1 MVLYGTKTFLP
12 PLANNI
18 ETFKVKNKSSS
29 IYKKKNSKKQKNRNV
44 YKALSTTKSPKFR
57 IKPKTI
63 SSKNIFNVTSYTK
76 NRKIIKATTEFSP
89 YFYAI
94 DNTKFKTSDESV
106 KQYLKFVKNI
116 TITYPVMIPSRELSK
131 PRESIKKI
139 QKQKEKSRDIN
150 SNRNTKVFTTKT
162 SELTHFIVTTSTPKG
177 KLGNC
182 MFELI
187 SKP

>member
-1 MVLYGTKTFLP
+1 MVLYGTKTFFP

-18 ETFKVKNKSSS
+18 DTFKVKNKSNS
-29 IYKKKNSKKQKNRNV
+29 IYKKKNSKKQKNKNV
-44 YKALSTTKSPKFR
+44 IKSISTTKSPKFKL
-57 IKPKTI
+57 KPKTI
-63 SSKNIFNVTSYTK
+63 PNVTGYTK
-76 NRKIIKATTEFSP
+76 NRKVIKATTEFSP

-94 DNTKFKTSDESV
+94 DNTKFKTTDENV
-106 KQYLKFVKNI
+106 KPYLKFVKNI

-150 SNRNTKVFTTKT
+150 SNRNAKVFTTKT
-162 SELTHFIVTTSTPKG
+162 SELTHFVVTTSSPKG

-182 MFELI
+182 ML
-187 SKP
+187 KLK